1 MRKDSG
7 HKYPDKKQRM
17 AYLDKEIKER
27 RERITFLESR
37 IVVDQ
42 REVVIK
48 LGEMYE
54 MLKEFLSL

>member
-1 MRKDSG
+1 MT
-7 HKYPDKKQRM
+7 
-17 AYLDKEIKER
+17 YLEKEIKER

-48 LGEMYE
+48 SGEMYK